1 MASSTVLESQATVHT
16 AAHARSYLVSG
27 NAATIRRAP
36 DYTKSGDDSMI
47 DHDADGLGCAR
58 GLRAAFIVEAVAAF
72 CLYGVWHLFH
82 VVR

>member
-1 MASSTVLESQATVHT
+1 
-16 AAHARSYLVSG
+16 
-27 NAATIRRAP
+27 
-36 DYTKSGDDSMI
+36 MI